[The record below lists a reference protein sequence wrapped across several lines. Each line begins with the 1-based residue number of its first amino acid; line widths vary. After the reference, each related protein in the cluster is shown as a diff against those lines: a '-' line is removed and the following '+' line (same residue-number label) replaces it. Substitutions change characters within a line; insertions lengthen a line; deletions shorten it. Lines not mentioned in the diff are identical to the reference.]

1 MTMTLRALLDDPGV
15 PDVVAADLTLDSRE
29 VTPGDVFI
37 ALPGS
42 QQDGRDFI
50 AAALASGAVAV
61 LSESNEQGDQSDAR
75 VVPVLNLNAR
85 LGALANRFYQSP
97 SSELTVIAVT
107 GTNGKTS
114 VVDLTAQ
121 IVRHAGKKTASIGT
135 LGMRLDQ
142 QPHEAR
148 NTTPDCLSLHRQ
160 LRQWREQGVEC
171 VTLEAS
177 SHALDQ
183 GRLDGL
189 KVDVGV
195 FTNLSRD
202 HLDYHN
208 SMSAYCAA
216 KLRLFRDFAP
226 EVRIYNAD
234 DEAVAEHAD
243 VWQAGS
249 VGLSSELDSAAVQFE
264 IVQSTPLHVQVRT
277 PWGDGYLRTSLS
289 GQFNAFN
296 VMAALS
302 AAVST
307 GISFSVALEAAR
319 AAQPVLGRL
328 QVVGTDADIR
338 VVVDYAHT
346 PDALQRALVALKA
359 AENPGSIW
367 VLFGCGGDRDKG
379 KRAEMG
385 AIACR
390 FADRVIVTSDNPRS
404 EAPDAIIQDILSGCE
419 GASPMVEQDRA
430 SAIALAVS
438 QARPGDTVLIAGK
451 GHETYQEVDGV
462 RLPFSD
468 ADCAEEQ
475 LQYRRAA

>member
-1 MTMTLRALLDDPGV
+1 
-15 PDVVAADLTLDSRE
+15 
-29 VTPGDVFI
+29 
-37 ALPGS
+37 
-42 QQDGRDFI
+42 
-50 AAALASGAVAV
+50 
-61 LSESNEQGDQSDAR
+61 
-75 VVPVLNLNAR
+75 
-85 LGALANRFYQSP
+85 
-97 SSELTVIAVT
+97 
-107 GTNGKTS
+107 
-114 VVDLTAQ
+114 
-121 IVRHAGKKTASIGT
+121 VRHAGKKTASIGT

-160 LRQWREQGVEC
+160 LRQWRKQGVEC

-208 SMSAYCAA
+208 SMSEYCAA

-226 EVRIYNAD
+226 DVRIYNAD

-243 VWQAGS
+243 IWQAGS
-249 VGLSSELDSAAVQFE
+249 VGLSSELQSAAVQFE
-264 IVQSTPLHVQVRT
+264 IVQSTPLHLQVRT

-307 GISFSVALEAAR
+307 GISFSVALEAAE

-419 GASPMVEQDRA
+419 GASPMVEEDRA

-438 QARPGDTVLIAGK
+438 EARPGDTVLIAGK